1 MSPALITDNHG
12 GSIVI
17 ARSLFY
23 VFALAAGVAPQ
34 ALAQEPAAPQ
44 ESAPQEESCKCSP
57 KRVGPCFTVR
67 GTISVYRRAPIVRIA
82 VAGTKRVLGL
92 EGGIPEFL
100 EEDLDV
106 PQNTVTGEFVVCPL
120 TRPKAGT
127 IQLVCIESSSSMVVR
142 EKR

>member
-1 MSPALITDNHG
+1 M
-12 GSIVI
+12 IVPSS
-17 ARSLFY
+17 SLLQGR
-23 VFALAAGVAPQ
+23 VRLLCLLALAGGVAPE
-34 ALAQEPAAPQ
+34 ALAQQQPAPQ
-44 ESAPQEESCKCSP
+44 EQSCQCGP
-57 KRVGPCFTVR
+57 KRVGACFTVR
-67 GTISVYRRAPIVRIA
+67 GTVSVYRRAPIVRIS

-127 IQLVCIESSSSMVVR
+127 IQLVCIESSSNLVVR

>member
-1 MSPALITDNHG
+1 M
-12 GSIVI
+12 IVPSS
-17 ARSLFY
+17 SLLQGR
-23 VFALAAGVAPQ
+23 VRLLCLLALAGGVAPE
-34 ALAQEPAAPQ
+34 ALAQQQAPQ
-44 ESAPQEESCKCSP
+44 EQSCQCGP
-57 KRVGPCFTVR
+57 KRVGACFTVR
-67 GTISVYRRAPIVRIA
+67 GTVSVYRRAPIVRIS

-127 IQLVCIESSSSMVVR
+127 IQLVCIESSSNLVVR

>member
-1 MSPALITDNHG
+1 M
-12 GSIVI
+12 IVPTSSFLQG
-17 ARSLFY
+17 RVWLLCFL
-23 VFALAAGVAPQ
+23 ALAGGVAPE
-34 ALAQEPAAPQ
+34 ALAQQPAQPAPQ
-44 ESAPQEESCKCSP
+44 EQSCQCGP
-57 KRVGPCFTVR
+57 KRVGACFTVR
-67 GTISVYRRAPIVRIA
+67 GTVSVYRRAPIVRIS

-100 EEDLDV
+100 EEDLEV

-127 IQLVCIESSSSMVVR
+127 IQLVCIESSHNLVVR

>member
-1 MSPALITDNHG
+1 V
-12 GSIVI
+12 IVPSS
-17 ARSLFY
+17 SLLQGRVRLLCFL
-23 VFALAAGVAPQ
+23 ALAGGVAPE
-34 ALAQEPAAPQ
+34 ALAQQPAPQ
-44 ESAPQEESCKCSP
+44 EQACQCGP
-57 KRVGPCFTVR
+57 KRVGACFTVR
-67 GTISVYRRAPIVRIA
+67 GSISTYGRPPIVRIA

-100 EEDLDV
+100 EEDLEV

-127 IQLVCIESSSSMVVR
+127 IQLVCIESSSNMVVT